1 MSGRISL
8 YTSATTNAATITTA
22 STRPSRRACASV
34 CLRPI
39 QTRSTAPIDEHG
51 EHGQVRRAVRRE
63 LPLCGK
69 LLHVHYRNPTST
81 LKGGL
86 NRMSS
91 LRGKVILVTGASSG
105 LGAETARL
113 LSREGATVFGIARDS
128 DRLAAV
134 FADVETGAYTSVDV
148 GSATDCRDAVERC
161 VERFGR
167 LDVLV
172 NIAGSHQMR
181 RTETMTDDDWAD
193 DLAVNLNGP
202 FYLCRAAL
210 PHLLAHG
217 GNIVNVAS
225 IAGVE
230 GQAYSAGYCAA
241 KHGLIGLTRALAV
254 EYTADRLRVNAV
266 CPGGMM
272 TPQIEKFS
280 APDDANFDL
289 IMRTA
294 APRGMMA
301 PLDVANVIAFL
312 ASDAAAA
319 VHGAVY
325 RVDNGKGAG

>member
-1 MSGRISL
+1 MG
-8 YTSATTNAATITTA
+8 AM
-22 STRPSRRACASV
+22 
-34 CLRPI
+34 
-39 QTRSTAPIDEHG
+39 QD
-51 EHGQVRRAVRRE
+51 
-63 LPLCGK
+63 
-69 LLHVHYRNPTST
+69 
-81 LKGGL
+81 
-86 NRMSS
+86 
-91 LRGKVILVTGASSG
+91 KVALVTGASSG

-113 LSREGATVFGIARDS
+113 LSRQGATVFGLGRDS
-128 DRLAAV
+128 GRLGDV
-134 FADVETGAYTSVDV
+134 FAEVERGAYASVDI
-148 GSATDCRDAVERC
+148 AYAQACRDAVERC
-161 VERFGR
+161 VREFGG

-172 NIAGSHQMR
+172 NIAGRHQMR
-181 RTETMTDDDWAD
+181 RTESMTDDDWAE

-210 PHLLAHG
+210 PHLLERG
-217 GNIVNVAS
+217 GSIVNVSS

-266 CPGGMM
+266 CPGGML
-272 TPQIEKFS
+272 TPQIAQFS
-280 APDDANFDL
+280 APDNANFDL

-294 APRGMMA
+294 SPRGFMQ

-319 VHGAVY
+319 IHGAVY